1 MTNDLNVLI
10 AWTPFLMGGF
20 LWNLIVT
27 VMAVA
32 IGTLIGAG
40 FAYVRY
46 RDGRLGRRICEA
58 FSKLF
63 RNVPTLAFM
72 FAAVFILPREVEL
85 YGVDT
90 PIQFPL
96 WLKAALGLSA
106 SVIGFTSESLLVAR
120 QAKDKGDFGA
130 AMLFLPTWGNSVL
143 ITFVASSTA
152 SLAGVSELIG
162 RCNTVIA
169 ATGSSSMVA
178 VYLFAAVVYMLACV
192 LWMVGMAKFRT
203 SSVAQ
208 SFPRR
213 WAAQAGPAH
222 Q

>member
-10 AWTPFLMGGF
+10 AWMPFLMGGF
-20 LWNLIVT
+20 FWNLIVT

-32 IGTLIGAG
+32 FGTVIGAW
-40 FAYVRY
+40 FSYVRY
-46 RDGRLGRRICEA
+46 RDGRIGRRICDA

-72 FAAVFILPREVEL
+72 FAAVFILPREFAL
-85 YGVDT
+85 YGTDT
-90 PIQFPL
+90 VVQFPL

-120 QAKDKGDFGA
+120 RAKDKGDYGA
-130 AMLFLPTWGNSVL
+130 AMLFLPTWANSVL

-169 ATGSSSMVA
+169 ATGTSSMVTI
-178 VYLFAAVVYMLACV
+178 YLFAAVIYMLACM
-192 LWMVGMAKFRT
+192 LWMAGMAKFRT

-213 WAAQAGPAH
+213 WAAQAGNFH